1 MSKIIT
7 KYPVEMAAY
16 MKIIQSLYLFF
27 AGLPLI
33 LTMFSGFM
41 ALSLLNVGF
50 VTLFACQIII
60 VPICVMLL
68 HVITDLIFPLQKNS
82 DLLHLVPSEIHTKDI
97 NITPS
102 YWMSHVVFFFSY
114 VFVNAYTIYNDTS
127 SQVADN
133 DAKKEHRKIRT
144 FAIMIASAL
153 ILFLFICIRYMFMGE
168 KVETLIGIIVAL
180 AAFAPLAYYAHH
192 VAMLLGAQ
200 NGDML
205 GIMHQVMAS
214 IKTGNPTLCM

>member
-1 MSKIIT
+1 
-7 KYPVEMAAY
+7 

-50 VTLFACQIII
+50 VVLFVCQVIII
-60 VPICVMLL
+60 PICVIFL
-68 HVITDLIFPLQKNS
+68 HFITDLIFPLQKNS
-82 DLLHLVPSEIHTKDI
+82 DLLQLVPSEIYTKDI
-97 NITPS
+97 NIVPS

-114 VFVNAYTIYNDTS
+114 IFVNAYTIFNDTS
-127 SQVADN
+127 SQVAED
-133 DAKKEHRKIRT
+133 DVRKEHRKIRT
-144 FAIMIASAL
+144 FAIMVASAV
-153 ILFLFICIRYMFMGE
+153 ILLLSICIRYMFMGE
-168 KVETLIGIIVAL
+168 EVETLMGIFVAL
-180 AAFAPLAYYAHH
+180 AAFAPLAYYAHD

-214 IKTGNPTLCM
+214 IQTGNPTLCM

>member
-1 MSKIIT
+1 
-7 KYPVEMAAY
+7 

-50 VTLFACQIII
+50 VVLFVCQVIII
-60 VPICVMLL
+60 PICVIFL
-68 HVITDLIFPLQKNS
+68 HFITDLIFPLQKNS
-82 DLLHLVPSEIHTKDI
+82 DLLQLVPSEIYTKDI
-97 NITPS
+97 NIVPS

-114 VFVNAYTIYNDTS
+114 IFVNAYTIFNDTS
-127 SQVADN
+127 SQVAED
-133 DAKKEHRKIRT
+133 DVRKEHRKIRT
-144 FAIMIASAL
+144 FAIMVASAV
-153 ILFLFICIRYMFMGE
+153 ILLLSICIRYMFMGE
-168 KVETLIGIIVAL
+168 EVETLMGIFVAL
-180 AAFAPLAYYAHH
+180 AAFAPLAYYAHD

-214 IKTGNPTLCM
+214 IQSGNPTLCM

>member
-1 MSKIIT
+1 
-7 KYPVEMAAY
+7 

-50 VTLFACQIII
+50 VVLFVCQVIII
-60 VPICVMLL
+60 PICVIFL
-68 HVITDLIFPLQKNS
+68 HFITDLIFPLQKNS
-82 DLLHLVPSEIHTKDI
+82 DLLQLVPSEIYTKDI
-97 NITPS
+97 NIVPS

-114 VFVNAYTIYNDTS
+114 IFVNAYTIFNDTS
-127 SQVADN
+127 SQVAED
-133 DAKKEHRKIRT
+133 DVRKEHRKIRT
-144 FAIMIASAL
+144 FAIMVASAI
-153 ILFLFICIRYMFMGE
+153 ILLLSICIRYMFMGE
-168 KVETLIGIIVAL
+168 EVETLMGIFVAL

-214 IKTGNPTLCM
+214 IQSGNPTLCM

>member
-1 MSKIIT
+1 
-7 KYPVEMAAY
+7 MAENSF

-50 VTLFACQIII
+50 VVLFVCQVIII
-60 VPICVMLL
+60 PICVIFL
-68 HVITDLIFPLQKNS
+68 HFITDLIFPLQKNS
-82 DLLHLVPSEIHTKDI
+82 DLLQLVPSEIYTKDI
-97 NITPS
+97 NIVPS

-114 VFVNAYTIYNDTS
+114 IFVNAYTIFNDTS
-127 SQVADN
+127 SQVAED
-133 DAKKEHRKIRT
+133 DVRKEHRKIRT
-144 FAIMIASAL
+144 FAIMVASAV
-153 ILFLFICIRYMFMGE
+153 ILVLSICIRYMFMGE
-168 KVETLIGIIVAL
+168 EVETLMGIFVAL
-180 AAFAPLAYYAHH
+180 AAFAPLAYYAHD

-214 IKTGNPTLCM
+214 IQSGNPTLCM

>member
-1 MSKIIT
+1 
-7 KYPVEMAAY
+7 MAAY

>member
-1 MSKIIT
+1 
-7 KYPVEMAAY
+7 MAENSF

-50 VTLFACQIII
+50 VVLFVCQVIII
-60 VPICVMLL
+60 PICVIFL
-68 HVITDLIFPLQKNS
+68 HFITDLIFPLQKNS
-82 DLLHLVPSEIHTKDI
+82 DLLQLVPSEIYTKDI
-97 NITPS
+97 NIVPS

-114 VFVNAYTIYNDTS
+114 IFVNAYTIFNDTS
-127 SQVADN
+127 SQVAED
-133 DAKKEHRKIRT
+133 DVRKEHRKIRT
-144 FAIMIASAL
+144 FAIMVASAV
-153 ILFLFICIRYMFMGE
+153 ILLLSICIRYMFMGE
-168 KVETLIGIIVAL
+168 EVETLMGIFVAL
-180 AAFAPLAYYAHH
+180 AAFAPLAYYAHD

-214 IKTGNPTLCM
+214 IQSGNPTLCM

>member
-7 KYPVEMAAY
+7 KSPVEMAVY

-60 VPICVMLL
+60 VPICVLLL
-68 HVITDLIFPLQKNS
+68 HFITDFIFPLQKNS
-82 DLLHLVPSEIHTKDI
+82 DLLQLVPSEIYTKDI
-97 NITPS
+97 NIVPS

-114 VFVNAYTIYNDTS
+114 VFVNAYTIHNDTS
-127 SQVADN
+127 SQVAD
-133 DAKKEHRKIRT
+133 DDTRKEHRKIRT
-144 FAIMIASAL
+144 FAIMIAAAV
-153 ILFLFICIRYMFMGE
+153 ILFLCICIRYLFMGE
-168 KVETLIGIIVAL
+168 EVETLMGIFVAL
-180 AAFAPLAYYAHH
+180 AAFIPLAYYAQQ

-214 IKTGNPTLCM
+214 IKSGNPTLCM

>member
-1 MSKIIT
+1 
-7 KYPVEMAAY
+7 MAENSF

-50 VTLFACQIII
+50 VVLFVCQVIII
-60 VPICVMLL
+60 PICVIFL
-68 HVITDLIFPLQKNS
+68 HFITDHIFPLQKNS
-82 DLLHLVPSEIHTKDI
+82 DLLQLVPSEIYTKDI
-97 NITPS
+97 NIVPS

-114 VFVNAYTIYNDTS
+114 IFVNAYTIFNDTS
-127 SQVADN
+127 SQVAED
-133 DAKKEHRKIRT
+133 DVRKEHRKIRT
-144 FAIMIASAL
+144 FAIMVASAV
-153 ILFLFICIRYMFMGE
+153 ILLLSICIRYMFMGE
-168 KVETLIGIIVAL
+168 DVETLMGIFVAL
-180 AAFAPLAYYAHH
+180 AAFAPLAYYAHD

-205 GIMHQVMAS
+205 GIMHQVMSS
-214 IKTGNPTLCM
+214 IQTGNPTLCM